1 MVLSCINYI
10 SNFPPNRYLK
20 NVSEKLMQHGNI
32 QNRDVKVV
40 TKISAVLPLS
50 IGKARQSMWQPLN
63 QNLKSR
69 YFSLSYLLAKEIPH
83 VDNISYITTDF
94 DNELNFSA

>member
-20 NVSEKLMQHGNI
+20 NVSEKLTQLGNI

-50 IGKARQSMWQPLN
+50 IEKARQSM
-63 QNLKSR
+63 
-69 YFSLSYLLAKEIPH
+69 
-83 VDNISYITTDF
+83 
-94 DNELNFSA
+94 